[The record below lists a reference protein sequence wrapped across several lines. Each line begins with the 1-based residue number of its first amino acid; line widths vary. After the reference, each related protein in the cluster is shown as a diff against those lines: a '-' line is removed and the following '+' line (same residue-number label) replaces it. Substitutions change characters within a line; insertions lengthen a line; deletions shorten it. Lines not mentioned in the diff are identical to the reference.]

1 VQRLGYSSIMQ
12 YALSTVPLDIT
23 PIHRTIVLI
32 LARVERSD
40 KTQRLCAK
48 ELVLQAMLTMG
59 NAWLNVLME
68 NLDKILS
75 VKILVLVE
83 ERHPQPIIFV

>member
-1 VQRLGYSSIMQ
+1 MQ
-12 YALSTVPLDIT
+12 HVLSTAPLDFMQ
-23 PIHRTIVLI
+23 IHQTIVLI

-48 ELVLQAMLTMG
+48 QLALQATLTME
-59 NAWLNVLME
+59 NAWLNVLMA
-68 NLDKILS
+68 NLDKIS
-75 VKILVLVE
+75 FVKILVLVE